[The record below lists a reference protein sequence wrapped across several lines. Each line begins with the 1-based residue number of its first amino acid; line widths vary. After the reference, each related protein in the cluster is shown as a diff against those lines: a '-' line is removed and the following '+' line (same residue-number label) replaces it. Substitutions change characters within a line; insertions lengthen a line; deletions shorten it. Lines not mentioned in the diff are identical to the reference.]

1 MSKLDDRWNR
11 IVKKIHLIIEKNKK
25 LEEVELTLRNK
36 INELEKNYKSLT
48 EENSK
53 LNKEEQQTEF
63 INQQNYIKELEQ
75 QQEILNEN
83 LEQIKIENHT
93 LKEALKV
100 KESNAELVNQEERAA
115 LKQQIEQHINKIDN
129 ILEMINP

>member
-1 MSKLDDRWNR
+1 MSRLDDRWNR

>member
-36 INELEKNYKSLT
+36 INELEKSNKSLT
-48 EENSK
+48 EQNSE
-53 LNKEEQQTEF
+53 LNKEEQQTEI

-75 QQEILNEN
+75 QQEILNKN
-83 LEQIKIENHT
+83 LEQIKIENQT

>member
-1 MSKLDDRWNR
+1 MSRLDDRWNR

-53 LNKEEQQTEF
+53 LNIEEQQTEF

>member
-36 INELEKNYKSLT
+36 INELEKSNKSLT
-48 EENSK
+48 EQNSE
-53 LNKEEQQTEF
+53 LNKEEQQTQI

-75 QQEILNEN
+75 QQEILNKN

-100 KESNAELVNQEERAA
+100 KESNAVLVNEEERAA
-115 LKQQIEQHINKIDN
+115 LKKQIEQHINTIDD
-129 ILEMINP
+129 ILELINL

>member
-83 LEQIKIENHT
+83 LEQIKIENYT

>member
-36 INELEKNYKSLT
+36 INELEKSNKSLT
-48 EENSK
+48 EQNSE
-53 LNKEEQQTEF
+53 LNKEEQQTEI

-75 QQEILNEN
+75 QQEILNKN
-83 LEQIKIENHT
+83 LEQIKIENQT

-100 KESNAELVNQEERAA
+100 KESNAVLANVEEREA
-115 LKQQIEQHINKIDN
+115 LKKQIEQHINKIDD
-129 ILEMINP
+129 ILELINP

>member
-36 INELEKNYKSLT
+36 INELEKSNKSLT
-48 EENSK
+48 EQNSE
-53 LNKEEQQTEF
+53 LNKEEQQTEI

-75 QQEILNEN
+75 QQEILNKN
-83 LEQIKIENHT
+83 LEQI
-93 LKEALKV
+93 
-100 KESNAELVNQEERAA
+100 
-115 LKQQIEQHINKIDN
+115 
-129 ILEMINP
+129 